1 MVFPSCNSLRTKF
14 SHIWTLLSFCTK
26 TLWGEIHCTMVHLLR
41 QNQLQLLMFSLMHG
55 TWHMSLFELAR
66 FWQCKTVYS
75 QQICPFHSN
84 NLLLNCYFSHFM
96 SFALYIP
103 STVWQRIAGL
113 ANSLC
118 CLWCTKCN
126 SGWASQ
132 PTAYTHIYNIRMWFT
147 QCPYNGLCSTANIL
161 CIIPNWSSMLS
172 RVLRDRQMLIC
183 TIWFGPFEG
192 GGMKLFC

>member
-1 MVFPSCNSLRTKF
+1 MVFPFCNSLRTKF

-26 TLWGEIHCTMVHLLR
+26 TLWGESHYTMGHLLR
-41 QNQLQLLMFSLMHG
+41 QNQLQLLSVLTYARYM
-55 TWHMSLFELAR
+55 TMSLFELAR
-66 FWQCKTVYS
+66 FLQCSTVYS

-84 NLLLNCYFSHFM
+84 NFMLNCYFSHSM
-96 SFALYIP
+96 SFAVYIP

-132 PTAYTHIYNIRMWFT
+132 PTAYTHIYNIRTHVVHTMS
-147 QCPYNGLCSTANIL
+147 L
-161 CIIPNWSSMLS
+161 
-172 RVLRDRQMLIC
+172 
-183 TIWFGPFEG
+183 
-192 GGMKLFC
+192 